1 MTNRQ
6 ANIEL
11 VILTL
16 GKSPMNENV
25 MPENGTKTGEV
36 LICRMAR
43 EASLVEMF
51 EEKP

>member
-16 GKSPMNENV
+16 GKSPMSENV
-25 MPENGTKTGEV
+25 KPENRTKTGEV
-36 LICRMAR
+36 LIYRMAR